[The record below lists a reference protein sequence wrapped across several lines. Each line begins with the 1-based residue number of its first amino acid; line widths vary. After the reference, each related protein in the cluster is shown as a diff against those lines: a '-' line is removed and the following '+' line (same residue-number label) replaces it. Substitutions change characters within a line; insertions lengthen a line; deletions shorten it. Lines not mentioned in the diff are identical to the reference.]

1 MEPWELALRTV
12 LLGLSLIMTIVAF
25 QARRRSGRGRM
36 TWVLLS
42 FAAFT
47 VLAAAALL
55 GEMMDDPSWQLSN
68 NLLLILLLIIAA
80 NYLALLRG

>member
-1 MEPWELALRTV
+1 
-12 LLGLSLIMTIVAF
+12 
-25 QARRRSGRGRM
+25 M

-42 FAAFT
+42 FVAFT

-55 GEMMDDPSWQLSN
+55 GEMLGDPSWQLSN
-68 NLLLILLLIIAA
+68 NLLLILLLIIGA